1 MRHGDFPGLFAAFL
15 LHCPSRGSCACWGET
30 LKWSESRLS
39 GEGTQSL
46 ADLKDTSTSS
56 TIDCDERWGASMF
69 QERHDKYWHSKP
81 AVKHSKYHTTEL
93 LGLNGFRWFRSCA
106 MESHSSCVP
115 RLLLPKVLRRH
126 GIDIG
131 KIWARCSTEVGRLL
145 WWFTKTL
152 GWDAPPPSH
161 RCFIFGTDPRQPSF
175 DCHCYILL
183 LGGGTCQ
190 TLFYSS
196 NVGSIQPGIL
206 FMPEADRHAAKRST
220 QRQPHA
226 AATLRTDVVFH
237 FRILNHK
244 GTVP

>member
-1 MRHGDFPGLFAAFL
+1 MSKASTVLRYICIDEAWWFSRSFRSFSVALSIQRL
-15 LHCPSRGSCACWGET
+15 LLWLR
-30 LKWSESRLS
+30 R
-39 GEGTQSL
+39 
-46 ADLKDTSTSS
+46 DLKVVWVTLVGWRNSKLGRPEGH
-56 TIDCDERWGASMF
+56 INIINYWLLMKRWGASMF

-152 GWDAPPPSH
+152 GWDAPPAESP
-161 RCFIFGTDPRQPSF
+161 
-175 DCHCYILL
+175 L
-183 LGGGTCQ
+183 
-190 TLFYSS
+190 
-196 NVGSIQPGIL
+196 
-206 FMPEADRHAAKRST
+206 
-220 QRQPHA
+220 
-226 AATLRTDVVFH
+226 FH
-237 FRILNHK
+237 FWYGSPSTFIWLPLLHIVTGRRHMPNFVLFQQCWFNPTWNPLHAWSWPACCEEVYPK
-244 GTVP
+244 TTACSRYP